1 MGSKTNL
8 ELMEMFNMILKK
20 ELTPNQFYLMYCMKE
35 GVSPL
40 HINMHQELRTLQA
53 EGWIT
58 GEMKENRPEFTFEP
72 KAISLLQQVE
82 GFFHIQKKKTNN
94 QVMGKDYGE
103 NIEQYL
109 LLFPKIKLPSG
120 KAARTD
126 KRNCE
131 TAFKWFFENHQYSWE
146 TILKATAMYVD
157 DYEKRNYM
165 YMQTSQYF
173 IRKQQPDK
181 SWGSELANWC
191 SAVESGDMA
200 DSGNHF
206 SEKVV

>member
-1 MGSKTNL
+1 M
-8 ELMEMFNMILKK
+8 MEMFNLISKK
-20 ELTPNQFYLMYCMKE
+20 ELTPNQFYLLYCMKE

-40 HINMHQELRTLQA
+40 YINMHLELRVLIPKWVT
-53 EGWIT
+53 GSIT
-58 GEMKENRPEFTFEP
+58 GGQQNYELTPHAHTL
-72 KAISLLQQVE
+72 IQQVE
-82 GFFHIQKKKTNN
+82 SFFRVQKKKTAS
-94 QVMGKDYGE
+94 QIMGDEYGD
-103 NIEQYL
+103 NIGKYL

-131 TAFKWFFENHQYSWE
+131 TAFKWFFENHEYSWD
-146 TILKATAMYVD
+146 TILKATGLYVD
-157 DYEKRNYM
+157 EYEKKNYL

-181 SWGSELANWC
+181 TWGSELANWC
-191 SAVESGDMA
+191 SAVESGDMSQA
-200 DSGNHF
+200 ENHF